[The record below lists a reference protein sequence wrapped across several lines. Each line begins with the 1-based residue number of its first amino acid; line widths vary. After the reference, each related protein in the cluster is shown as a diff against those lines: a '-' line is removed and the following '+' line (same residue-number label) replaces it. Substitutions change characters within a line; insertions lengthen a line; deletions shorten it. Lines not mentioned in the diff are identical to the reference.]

1 MLIMQVYHNSG
12 RMRDFG
18 RMTDSDRMLDS
29 GWKI

>member
-18 RMTDSDRMLDS
+18 RMTDSDRMLDP